1 MKKKNILNSIELRR
15 FGFNLGLGLNILGC
29 IMFYR
34 GREHFIYFSTIGS
47 LALMLAILRPG
58 LLKPLKKVLDLVIS
72 AFGKT
77 VNMITLLAAFYLI
90 FTPISLLLRLLGK
103 DLLHQ
108 KINTSAN
115 SYWTRHKK
123 SAFSKELY
131 ERMG

>member
-1 MKKKNILNSIELRR
+1 MKKKNILNSIELRK

-77 VNMITLLAAFYLI
+77 VNMITLLAAFYLM
-90 FTPISLLLRLLGK
+90 FTPISFLLRLLGK

-108 KINTSAN
+108 KINKSSL

-123 SAFSKELY
+123 LTSSY